1 MVYLYDGVPYSN
13 TNEQIAISSNTDVL
27 HNTMLSEKKEKTYRD
42 FVHIKFKN
50 RSYLVR
56 GQEGKQNGTVIRTG
70 MGGRALVAC
79 QFLFLGLND
88 SYRYLLYN
96 Y

>member
-50 RSYLVR
+50 REV
-56 GQEGKQNGTVIRTG
+56 TWF
-70 MGGRALVAC
+70 GGRRASKMAL
-79 QFLFLGLND
+79 
-88 SYRYLLYN
+88 
-96 Y
+96 